1 MGEPADNVVNEFIIG
16 QSFDENPGS
25 SRNKEFCIDNAEYT
39 EIKPRNIKRKILVV
53 ALSLVGIVGAGA
65 IAGIQGGYIGK
76 SQKTEQSPFPVVQAT
91 QGPAD
96 TVSLP
101 ASLQALSPS
110 HDGASSVEQSPVAAP
125 PDGTVNSLPQATP
138 PSLANNTPFG
148 QPGANLSSSL
158 TAAAAEPAK
167 ALPHAAV
174 SEKQLP
180 ASPVITA
187 SSVSSPTVTATA
199 KVEDK
204 SPVVRP
210 VASKPV
216 VATIAKQQSNPV
228 VPEPASAAAVKQP
241 PPPTQSKQSVI
252 QNANAPILANT
263 PEHAE
268 GSVKPLNIVSADRI
282 GLRGLSKNSIQLQ
295 RGANLATFSVGD
307 SLPNGETIKYIDDKT
322 MTIVT
327 DKQVMRITN

>member
-1 MGEPADNVVNEFIIG
+1 MSEPADNVVNDFIIG

-25 SRNKEFCIDNAEYT
+25 GRNKEFSIENAEYT
-39 EIKPRNIKRKILVV
+39 EIKPRNMKRKILVV

-76 SQKTEQSPFPVVQAT
+76 NQKTEQSSFPAVQSV
-91 QGPAD
+91 QGPAA

-101 ASLQALSPS
+101 ASLQALSPPHEGIS
-110 HDGASSVEQSPVAAP
+110 PAEQPPAAVP
-125 PDGTVNSLPQATP
+125 PDGTVNSQPQSTP
-138 PSLANNTPFG
+138 PSLANNTLFG
-148 QPGANLSSSL
+148 QPGANLPSSL

-180 ASPVITA
+180 ASPVIA
-187 SSVSSPTVTATA
+187 APSVSPPTVTAT
-199 KVEDK
+199 DK
-204 SPVVRP
+204 PLVVKPVT
-210 VASKPV
+210 SKPV
-216 VATIAKQQSNPV
+216 MVPTSKTQTNPV
-228 VPEPASAAAVKQP
+228 APKPAQAAAVKQP
-241 PPPTQSKQSVI
+241 PPAQVNQSVI

>member
-1 MGEPADNVVNEFIIG
+1 MGEPADNVVNDFIIG

-25 SRNKEFCIDNAEYT
+25 SRNKEFSIENAEYT
-39 EIKPRNIKRKILVV
+39 EIKPRNMKRKILVV

-76 SQKTEQSPFPVVQAT
+76 NQKPEQSSFTAAQPV
-91 QGPAD
+91 QGPAA

-101 ASLQALSPS
+101 SSLQALSPPHEGIS
-110 HDGASSVEQSPVAAP
+110 PAEQPPAAVP
-125 PDGTVNSLPQATP
+125 PDGTVNSQPQSTP
-138 PSLANNTPFG
+138 PSLANNTPLG
-148 QPGANLSSSL
+148 QPGTNLPSSL

-180 ASPVITA
+180 ASPVIA
-187 SSVSSPTVTATA
+187 APSVSPPTVTATA

-204 SPVVRP
+204 PLVVKQ

-216 VATIAKQQSNPV
+216 MVPSSKTQTNPV
-228 VPEPASAAAVKQP
+228 APKPAQAAAVKQP
-241 PPPTQSKQSVI
+241 PPAQVNQSVV
-252 QNANAPILANT
+252 QNANSPILANT

-295 RGANLATFSVGD
+295 RGANLATFGVGD

-327 DKQVMRITN
+327 DKQVMRIIN